1 MKRDSQ
7 CINVDTYVQSWA
19 FNRNIWWENQVS
31 SDWKSRL
38 LFILHVNVST
48 AVSSPC
54 AGSKCPF
61 VSAPTYIEQAWLRV
75 AAASSLRGPN
85 YQVYGCHDD
94 LASQWI
100 PLTPLRGE
108 RHRQLWQNK
117 KKKKEKRQVAA
128 DERVEEGGGGWRGW
142 DENYSNHKAP
152 VLCFPH
158 SAWRMHRPHTERDG
172 EVDKKRRRELEEAQL
187 TAWTCHRTHCR
198 STCCCWMK
206 TQPLL
211 LYSLQVDWY
220 VSCRTTHRD
229 EGCLQKKKMFLY
241 DYLC

>member
-1 MKRDSQ
+1 M
-7 CINVDTYVQSWA
+7 
-19 FNRNIWWENQVS
+19 
-31 SDWKSRL
+31 
-38 LFILHVNVST
+38 
-48 AVSSPC
+48 
-54 AGSKCPF
+54 
-61 VSAPTYIEQAWLRV
+61 
-75 AAASSLRGPN
+75 
-85 YQVYGCHDD
+85 
-94 LASQWI
+94 
-100 PLTPLRGE
+100 
-108 RHRQLWQNK
+108 
-117 KKKKEKRQVAA
+117 AA

-241 DYLC
+241 DYLCWKWLQAERILSLGLTLWRGEIVCKLQENSKIKTGKLELKSERAAQQSLSRITHWTMTELQTRHGGDPRSPNMENVRKQTWTDRDLNLHLWPKKKSELNKCSDFISSSPVKVCF